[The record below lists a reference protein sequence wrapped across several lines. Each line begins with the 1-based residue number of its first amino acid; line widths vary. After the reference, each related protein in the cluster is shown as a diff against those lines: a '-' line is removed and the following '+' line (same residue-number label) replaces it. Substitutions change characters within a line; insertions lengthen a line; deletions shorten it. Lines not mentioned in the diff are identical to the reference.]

1 MELFGHHSPRGT
13 ALIIGLTGGIASG
26 KSTAARHLGAL
37 GAHVIDADRLGHRA
51 YEPCT
56 AAHQAVIRTFGEGV
70 RDAAGRIDRK
80 RLGAKVFGDAAA
92 LKRLTDIVWPEIR
105 RLAEADIAAAR
116 ASQPGV
122 VVVLEAAVLLEAG
135 WQDAVDETWVV
146 SVGRETALRR
156 AMRRDGADAEAVA
169 ARLDAQLGDAE
180 RVARADVVI
189 DNGGD
194 EAALIGQ
201 LNAAWR
207 RATGT
212 AA

>member
-1 MELFGHHSPRGT
+1 MATIPPGHG
-13 ALIIGLTGGIASG
+13 LIIGLTGGIASG

-51 YEPCT
+51 YEPGT
-56 AAHQAVIRTFGEGV
+56 AAHQAVIRTFGEAV

-156 AMRRDGADAEAVA
+156 AMRRDGADAQAVA
-169 ARLDAQLGDAE
+169 ARIDAQLGDAE

-189 DNGGD
+189 DNSGD